1 MSDVKITARVPYR
14 LWTAD
19 DALHYVLSDLLPVIL
34 VNVEGKD
41 DLTHRWFPVLPVL
54 THHVL
59 QVDGR

>member
-1 MSDVKITARVPYR
+1 MSVPQG

-19 DALHYVLSDLLPVIL
+19 DRFHDVISDLLPVVL
-34 VNVEGKD
+34 VNVEGEHH
-41 DLTHRWFPVLPVL
+41 LAHTGLPVLPVL